1 MTEELTDH
9 EMLKALYNKFIVEG
23 EEPEPPPGPGRD
35 PGRPWAFVEVTEE
48 KCHLRFID
56 SLDGAGKAVWGSAP
70 KGHTH
75 PKRDRYLARKD
86 RRVTVYMDGGI
97 KWGKYKGAHKGS
109 GGNHGWEVVP
119 GQVFNGHTVTRDPKL
134 YILCRDAKRV

>member
-1 MTEELTDH
+1 MTEEMTDH
-9 EMLKALYNKFIVEG
+9 EMLKALYDKFIVEG
-23 EEPEPPPGPGRD
+23 EEPQPPGPEPD
-35 PGRPWAFVEVTEE
+35 IGRPRGVVRVTADI
-48 KCHLRFID
+48 CHLRYID
-56 SLDGAGKAVWGSAP
+56 QLDGVGKAVWGSAP

-97 KWGKYKGAHKGS
+97 RWGKYKGAHKGA
-109 GGNHGWEVVP
+109 GGNHGWEVVL
-119 GQVFNGHTVTRDPKL
+119 GQEFNSHLVVRDPKL